1 MKFTQDKRIHST
13 LTFRIISPFPS
24 KLPYIY
30 FFCFVP
36 SAQKEQSENF
46 QVESSN
52 KKFQTNLSNGI
63 TN

>member
-13 LTFRIISPFPS
+13 LTFRIISPFPL

-30 FFCFVP
+30 FFFCFVP
-36 SAQKEQSENF
+36 SARKEQSENF

-52 KKFQTNLSNGI
+52 KKNLKRI
-63 TN
+63 